1 MEGCVCAP
9 YFWSVLCL
17 LSHQSSFIVS
27 QVSHDRMMGLYDFNK
42 ELEACHALVRMKEE
56 GDGEP
61 PRKRAKK

>member
-1 MEGCVCAP
+1 
-9 YFWSVLCL
+9 
-17 LSHQSSFIVS
+17 
-27 QVSHDRMMGLYDFNK
+27 MMGLYDFNK